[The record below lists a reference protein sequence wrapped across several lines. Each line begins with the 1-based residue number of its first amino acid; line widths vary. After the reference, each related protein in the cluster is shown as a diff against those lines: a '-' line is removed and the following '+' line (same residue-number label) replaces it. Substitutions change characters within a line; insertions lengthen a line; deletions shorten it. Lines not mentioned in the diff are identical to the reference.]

1 MSASA
6 GEPGTV
12 VPTRR
17 WSLRRTR
24 RPGDAQGTL
33 SRLLAHPSMRA
44 GLLLFTLVVLAAVLA
59 TWIAPHDP
67 LRNNFRARFTA
78 PNDTYWLGT
87 DRFGRDIL
95 SRTLYGARV
104 SLRIGLSVALSTALI
119 GGAIGALAGFARRLD
134 GPLMRVMDAL
144 MAFPAVLLAIA
155 LAAALG
161 PSELN
166 VVLALTIAYAPR
178 TARVM
183 RAGVMVVR
191 EFPFVEGAQAI
202 GASATRVLLRHVIPN
217 ALAPLVVQQTYVFA
231 LAILAEAVL
240 SFLGVGPPPPTP
252 TLGGIVSEGR
262 DYIQEAP
269 WISIVPGIAIAL
281 TVLGLNLMG
290 DGLRDA
296 LDPRLRQA
304 VR

>member
-1 MSASA
+1 MARA
-6 GEPGTV
+6 EPGA
-12 VPTRR
+12 
-17 WSLRRTR
+17 L
-24 RPGDAQGTL
+24 A
-33 SRLLAHPSMRA
+33 RLLAHPSFRWGA
-44 GLLLFTLVVLAAVLA
+44 VLFGAVALCGLLAA
-59 TWIAPHDP
+59 WIAPFDP
-67 LRNNFRARFTA
+67 LRNNFRTRFLA
-78 PNDTYWLGT
+78 PNETFWFGT

-95 SRTLYGARV
+95 SRTLHGIGV
-104 SLRIGLSVALSTALI
+104 SLRIGLAVALATALA
-119 GGAIGALAGFARRLD
+119 GGAIGAVAGFVRRAD

-166 VVLALTIAYAPR
+166 VVAALSIAYVPR

-183 RAGVMVVR
+183 RAGVLVVR

-202 GASATRVLLRHVIPN
+202 GASPMRVLARHVLPN
-217 ALAPLVVQQTYVFA
+217 AAAPLVVQQTYVFA
-231 LAILAEAVL
+231 LAVLAEAVL

-252 TLGGIVSEGR
+252 TLGGIIAEGR

-269 WISIVPGIAIAL
+269 WISLAPGVVIAVV
-281 TVLGLNLMG
+281 VLGLNLMG

-296 LDPRLRQA
+296 LDPRLRAA